1 MTDKQKNYM
10 RAKAIAQ
17 QNKERILAVNKCAD
31 EDSGIYI
38 FIRQENGIRYAYVG
52 QAKHLLT
59 RLAQHLSGYQ
69 HIDLSLKKRGLY
81 DFAKNPTGW
90 HISVMEYPES
100 ELDEQEQRF
109 IREWANNG
117 AQLYNH
123 TTGSQ
128 GEGKRALGEGKSP
141 KGYREGVKQG
151 EKNAIKEI
159 AHLFDL
165 HLKAVY
171 KADKPSK
178 NAIKALEKF
187 NSILQGE
194 SKEKVRN
201 EQITITRTFEKN

>member
-1 MTDKQKNYM
+1 MTEKQKNYM
-10 RAKAIAQ
+10 RAKSIEQ
-17 QNKERILAVNKCAD
+17 QNKERILAVCPKAN
-31 EDSGIYI
+31 ENSGIYLLY
-38 FIRQENGIRYAYVG
+38 RRENGFQYAYVG

-59 RLAQHLSGYQ
+59 RLSQHLSGYQ
-69 HIDLSLKKRGLY
+69 HIDLSLKKRGIY
-81 DFAKNPTGW
+81 DFSKNPTGW

-128 GEGKRALGEGKSP
+128 GEGKRSLGEGKSP

-151 EKNAIKEI
+151 EKNIIKKI
-159 AHLFDL
+159 ANLFDL
-165 HLKAVY
+165 HIKAVY

-187 NSILQGE
+187 NSLLQGE
-194 SKEKVRN
+194 SE
-201 EQITITRTFEKN
+201 E

>member
-1 MTDKQKNYM
+1 MTDKQKNYI
-10 RAKAIAQ
+10 RAKAIEQ
-17 QNKERILAVNKCAD
+17 KNKERILAVCPKAN
-31 EDSGIYI
+31 ENSGIYSLY
-38 FIRQENGIRYAYVG
+38 RRENGFQYAYVG

-69 HIDLSLKKRGLY
+69 HIDLSIKKHGLY

-90 HISVMEYPES
+90 DIAVKEYPES
-100 ELDEQEQRF
+100 ELDEQEQRH

-128 GEGKRALGEGKSP
+128 GAGKRALGEAKSP
-141 KGYREGVKQG
+141 KGYRDGIKQG
-151 EKNAIKEI
+151 ERNVIKKI

-178 NAIKALEKF
+178 NAIKALDKF
-187 NSILQGE
+187 NSLLQGDQD
-194 SKEKVRN
+194 N
-201 EQITITRTFEKN
+201 D